1 MIFIESD
8 FSFDLFFKYIKKNY
22 SILDYG
28 CGTGIWA
35 CKKKFNKLNTKF
47 YLYDKNK
54 LVLKIVKDKY
64 SINKNFKVV
73 NNLNEINTLKN
84 KIDVLFLNS
93 TIQYIN
99 KLNLEKLLI
108 KLTKL
113 LKKNYII
120 IISDIPKFNRFVEFF
135 LILFFYPRRLFRTI
149 IIIINFNNYIK
160 KNKFYL
166 NNLDINFL
174 KENFDFKIVEN
185 FNKFKFRYSLVL
197 KKNLKLK

>member
-35 CKKKFNKLNTKF
+35 YKKKFHKLNTKF

-54 LVLKIVKDKY
+54 LVLKIIKNKY
-64 SINKNFKVV
+64 RINKNFKVV
-73 NNLNEINTLKN
+73 NNLKEINTLKN

-93 TIQYIN
+93 TVQYIN

-108 KLTKL
+108 NLTKL
-113 LKKNYII
+113 LKKNYLI

-160 KNKFYL
+160 KNKFYF

-174 KENFDFKIVEN
+174 KKNFDFKKVEN
-185 FNKFKFRYSLVL
+185 FNKFKFRYSLIL
-197 KKNLKLK
+197 KKKS

>member
-8 FSFDLFFKYIKKNY
+8 FSFKLFFKYVKKNY

-28 CGTGIWA
+28 CGTGIWS
-35 CKKKFNKLNTKF
+35 KIKKFNKLNTKF

-54 LVLKIVKDKY
+54 LVLKIAKNKY
-64 SINKNFKVV
+64 SENKNFKIV
-73 NNLNEINTLKN
+73 NNFKEINTLRN
-84 KIDVLFLNS
+84 KINILFLNS

-108 KLTKL
+108 NLSKL
-113 LKKNYII
+113 LKKNYKI
-120 IISDIPKFNRFVEFF
+120 IISDIPRFNRSVEFF

-166 NNLDINFL
+166 NNLDMNFL
-174 KENFDFKIVEN
+174 KKNFDFEKVEN

-197 KKNLKLK
+197 KKKS

>member
-8 FSFDLFFKYIKKNY
+8 FSFELFFKYVKKNY

-28 CGTGIWA
+28 CGTGIWSQI
-35 CKKKFNKLNTKF
+35 KKFNKLNTKF

-54 LVLKIVKDKY
+54 LVLKIAKNKY
-64 SINKNFKVV
+64 SENKNFKIV
-73 NNLNEINTLKN
+73 NNFKEINTLRN
-84 KIDVLFLNS
+84 KIDILFLNS

-108 KLTKL
+108 NLSKL
-113 LKKNYII
+113 LKKNYKI
-120 IISDIPKFNRFVEFF
+120 IISDIPRFNRSVEFF

-166 NNLDINFL
+166 NNLDMNFL
-174 KENFDFKIVEN
+174 KKNFDFEKVEN

-197 KKNLKLK
+197 KKKS

>member
-8 FSFDLFFKYIKKNY
+8 FSFELFFKYVKKNY

-28 CGTGIWA
+28 CGTGIWSQI
-35 CKKKFNKLNTKF
+35 KKFNKLNTKF

-54 LVLKIVKDKY
+54 LVLKIAKNKY
-64 SINKNFKVV
+64 SENKNFKIV
-73 NNLNEINTLKN
+73 NNFKEINTLRN
-84 KIDVLFLNS
+84 KINILFLNS

-108 KLTKL
+108 NLSKL
-113 LKKNYII
+113 LKKNYKI
-120 IISDIPKFNRFVEFF
+120 IISDIPRFNRAVEFF

-166 NNLDINFL
+166 NNLDLNFL
-174 KENFDFKIVEN
+174 KKNFDFEKVEN

-197 KKNLKLK
+197 KKKS

>member
-8 FSFDLFFKYIKKNY
+8 FSFELFFKYVKKNY

-28 CGTGIWA
+28 CGTGIWSQI
-35 CKKKFNKLNTKF
+35 KKFNKLNTKF

-54 LVLKIVKDKY
+54 LALKIVKNKY
-64 SINKNFKVV
+64 SVNKNFKVV
-73 NNLNEINTLKN
+73 NNFKEINTLRN
-84 KIDVLFLNS
+84 KINILFLNS

-108 KLTKL
+108 NLSKL
-113 LKKNYII
+113 LKKNYKI
-120 IISDIPKFNRFVEFF
+120 IISDIPRFNRSVEFF

-166 NNLDINFL
+166 NNLDMNFL
-174 KENFDFKIVEN
+174 KKNFDFEKVEN
-185 FNKFKFRYSLVL
+185 FNKFKFRYSLIL
-197 KKNLKLK
+197 KKKS

>member
-8 FSFDLFFKYIKKNY
+8 FSFELFFKYVKKNY

-28 CGTGIWA
+28 CGTGIWSQI
-35 CKKKFNKLNTKF
+35 KKFNKLNTKF

-54 LVLKIVKDKY
+54 LVLKIVKNKY
-64 SINKNFKVV
+64 SVNKNFKVV
-73 NNLNEINTLKN
+73 NNFKEINTLRN
-84 KIDVLFLNS
+84 KIDILFLNS

-108 KLTKL
+108 NLSKL
-113 LKKNYII
+113 LKKNYKI
-120 IISDIPKFNRFVEFF
+120 IISDIPRFNRFVEFF

-149 IIIINFNNYIK
+149 IIIVNFNNYIK

-166 NNLDINFL
+166 NNLDMNFL
-174 KENFDFKIVEN
+174 KKNFDFEKVGN
-185 FNKFKFRYSLVL
+185 FNKFKFRYSLIL
-197 KKNLKLK
+197 KKKS

>member
-8 FSFDLFFKYIKKNY
+8 FSFELFFKYVKKNY

-28 CGTGIWA
+28 CGTGIWSQI
-35 CKKKFNKLNTKF
+35 KKFKKLNTKF

-54 LVLKIVKDKY
+54 LVLKIAKNKY
-64 SINKNFKVV
+64 SENKNFKIV
-73 NNLNEINTLKN
+73 NNFNEINTLRN
-84 KIDVLFLNS
+84 KINILFLNS

-108 KLTKL
+108 NLSKL
-113 LKKNYII
+113 LKKNYKI
-120 IISDIPKFNRFVEFF
+120 IISDIPRFNRSVEFF
-135 LILFFYPRRLFRTI
+135 LIFFFYPRRLFRTI

-166 NNLDINFL
+166 NNLDLNFL
-174 KENFDFKIVEN
+174 KKNFDFEKVEN

-197 KKNLKLK
+197 KKKS